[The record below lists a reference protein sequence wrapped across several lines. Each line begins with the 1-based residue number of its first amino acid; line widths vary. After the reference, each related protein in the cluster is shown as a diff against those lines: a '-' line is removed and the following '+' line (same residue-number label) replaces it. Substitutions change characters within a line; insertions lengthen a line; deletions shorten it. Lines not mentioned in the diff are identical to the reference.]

1 MKKGNLL
8 LVYAICLAA
17 MVFWSFSFIW
27 YKDVY
32 KFFTPFATVL
42 FRLTI
47 SSVLLFVI
55 SLAFKKLQP
64 IQKKDWTK
72 ILLLAFFEPLLYF
85 IGESQGMLYVS
96 PTTASVVISI
106 IPLIVPVLAYFLLN
120 ERLLVKNIIGIA
132 ISCFGVFLVV
142 VNSNFEFVASV
153 KGILLL
159 LISVFAA
166 VFYSVFLKKLA
177 DIYNPLT
184 LIAWQNT
191 IGAIMFL
198 PLVIIFEPNSLK
210 NIPISLD
217 ALTPLFKLAV
227 FASSLA
233 FVFYTYS
240 VQKLG
245 AVKANIFTNL
255 IPVITAFFSFL
266 LLGEKLYFHNVL
278 GIFIVIG
285 GLILSQ
291 LNPAEI
297 VRNAR
302 DRINGNKK

>member
-1 MKKGNLL
+1 
-8 LVYAICLAA
+8 
-17 MVFWSFSFIW
+17 
-27 YKDVY
+27 
-32 KFFTPFATVL
+32 
-42 FRLTI
+42 
-47 SSVLLFVI
+47 
-55 SLAFKKLQP
+55 
-64 IQKKDWTK
+64 
-72 ILLLAFFEPLLYF
+72 
-85 IGESQGMLYVS
+85 
-96 PTTASVVISI
+96 
-106 IPLIVPVLAYFLLN
+106 VLAYFLLN

>member
-1 MKKGNLL
+1 
-8 LVYAICLAA
+8 
-17 MVFWSFSFIW
+17 
-27 YKDVY
+27 
-32 KFFTPFATVL
+32 
-42 FRLTI
+42 
-47 SSVLLFVI
+47 
-55 SLAFKKLQP
+55 
-64 IQKKDWTK
+64 
-72 ILLLAFFEPLLYF
+72 
-85 IGESQGMLYVS
+85 
-96 PTTASVVISI
+96 
-106 IPLIVPVLAYFLLN
+106 
-120 ERLLVKNIIGIA
+120 
-132 ISCFGVFLVV
+132 
-142 VNSNFEFVASV
+142 
-153 KGILLL
+153 
-159 LISVFAA
+159 
-166 VFYSVFLKKLA
+166 VFLKKLA